1 MEMDATEIDAIVTNI
16 GYANANNYEIRLY
29 IEPNQTGNMRYNE
42 AYKRYSTLVNV
53 PINTSKQISLFW
65 NSTQPGEWIVGVKII
80 TTDNKKDTNMLNNQL
95 PSNRTLRVTS
105 RERNPP
111 IISNLMVEPEPQEQ
125 GGYVT
130 ISANVVDDSG
140 LNSVTI
146 RITNLSGSTVYNG
159 SMARTSGNTFSLV
172 FKDTLNVG
180 TYRFTI
186 TAVDISIHAN
196 KATTSGN
203 FTINEDSTPPSVTYL
218 DARPHAQLQ
227 DGSVTITCIATD
239 NIGIETVEVTI
250 TYPDGSK
257 EEKSMTLSSD
267 GKYVYS
273 KTYDDLGKYIFRVTV
288 KDKAGNEIVTD
299 DKTFWITLDK
309 DDTDND
315 GMPDWWEEKYGL
327 DPEDPTDATEDMDG
341 DSYTN
346 LKEYEIGTNPAKD
359 IFLEN
364 AGYRVKENGSFLV
377 ASLVLFIV
385 IVLMS
390 IYGKRRRL
398 R

>member
-1 MEMDATEIDAIVTNI
+1 MDATEIDAIVTNI
-16 GYANANNYEIRLY
+16 GYANANDYEIRLY

-65 NSTQPGEWIVGVKII
+65 NSTQPGEWMVGVKII
-80 TTDNKKDTNMLNNQL
+80 TTDKKKDTNMLNNQL

-111 IISNLMVEPEPQEQ
+111 IISNLMVEPKLQEQ

-130 ISANVVDDSG
+130 ISANVADDSG

-146 RITNLSGSTVYNG
+146 KITNPSGSTVYNG
-159 SMARTSGNTFSLV
+159 SMPRTSGNTFSLV

-180 TYRFTI
+180 IYRFTI

-218 DARPHAQLQ
+218 DAGPHAQLQ

-250 TYPDGSK
+250 IYPDRSK

-273 KTYDDLGKYIFRVTV
+273 KTYDDLGKYIFRIVV
-288 KDKAGNEIVTD
+288 NDKAGNEVVTD

-315 GMPDWWEEKYGL
+315 GMPDWWEEKYVL
-327 DPEDPTDATEDMDG
+327 NPEDPTDAAEDMDG

-346 LKEYEIGTNPAKD
+346 SKEYEIGTNPAKD
-359 IFLEN
+359 IFLQN
-364 AGYRVKENGSFLV
+364 AAYRVKENSGFLA
-377 ASLVLFIV
+377 ASMIIFI
-385 IVLMS
+385 IITLLS